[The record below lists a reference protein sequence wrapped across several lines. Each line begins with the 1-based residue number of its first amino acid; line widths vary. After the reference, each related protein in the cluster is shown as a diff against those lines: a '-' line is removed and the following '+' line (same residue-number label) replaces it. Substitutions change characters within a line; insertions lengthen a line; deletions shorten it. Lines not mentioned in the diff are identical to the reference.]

1 MTYTERAQEWLAD
14 RVNWVQYPNIN
25 PTHRKAQ
32 RLQFFKTEMPLATRV
47 GLVLFGCVTL
57 AICAVAMFFLGLIFW
72 AVITV

>member
-47 GLVLFGCVTL
+47 GLVLFGC
-57 AICAVAMFFLGLIFW
+57 AVAMFFLGLIFW